1 MAKRDTAP
9 PFVSDREHEVL
20 EALSRLATSN
30 PFLPDRTTQEARALG
45 DDFVP
50 YAAVWSADGELQGIN
65 PNLGSLRQLAEQL
78 AEDLRQR
85 LRSGAR
91 ATPAQ
96 LELYEGFVRYLFFYR
111 YEEELTKLVER
122 AEAGQPTTHKL
133 SFFSRL
139 VADCDHFFDLPGV
152 TLPTRP
158 DPGHTLAWGFQIRRA
173 FNHVYWEIYGGSL
186 AMAELRGTVWQSIFT
201 HDVDRYRRR
210 LYDRMAD
217 IPTLVLGESGTGKEL
232 VARAI
237 GLSRYIPF
245 DTTKQAFV
253 ADYTKIYHA
262 VNLSALSSALIESE
276 LFGHKRG
283 AFTGAMAD
291 RVGWLES
298 SGPHGTIFL
307 DEIGELDAAIQVKLL
322 RVLQSRV
329 YQRIGEVEERRFE
342 GRIVAA
348 TNRDLDTEL
357 EAGRFREDLY
367 YRLCADVIR
376 MPTLRDRFRD
386 SPDELES
393 LVRVI
398 SARVAGEGADDLVDE
413 VVRWIHSGLPADYTW
428 PGNVRE
434 LEQCVRSVLV
444 QGRYEPRGPL
454 AGANIE
460 QGGTTIAAS
469 ILSGQASADDL
480 LREYVTRV
488 YASQGSY
495 EAAARSL
502 GLDRRT
508 VKAKVDRALLE
519 MLTGD

>member
-1 MAKRDTAP
+1 MANRASAP
-9 PFVSDREHEVL
+9 PFVSDREQEVL

-30 PFLPDRTTQEARALG
+30 PFLPDRTTQEAKALG

-50 YAAVWSADGELQGIN
+50 YAAVWSADGELQGLN
-65 PNLGSLRQLAEQL
+65 PNLGALRRVAEQL

-85 LRSGAR
+85 LVDGAR

-111 YEEELTKLVER
+111 YEEDLSKIVER
-122 AEAGQPTTHKL
+122 AEAGKPTTHKL
-133 SFFSRL
+133 AFYPRL
-139 VADCDHFFDLPGV
+139 VAECDHFFDLPGLA
-152 TLPTRP
+152 LPTRP
-158 DPGHTLAWGFQIRRA
+158 DPAHTLAWGFQIRRA

-186 AMAELRGTVWQSIFT
+186 AVAELRGAVWQSIFT

-245 DTTKQAFV
+245 DGEKQAFV
-253 ADYTKIYHA
+253 ADYTKTYHA

-276 LFGHKRG
+276 LFVHRRG
-283 AFTGAMAD
+283 AFTGAIDD
-291 RVGWLES
+291 RAGWLES
-298 SGPHGTIFL
+298 AGPHGTIFL
-307 DEIGELDAAIQVKLL
+307 DEIGELEGAVQVKLL
-322 RVLQSRV
+322 RVLQSRI
-329 YQRIGEVEERRFE
+329 YQRIGEIDERRFE

-348 TNRDLDTEL
+348 TNRDLDDEL
-357 EAGRFREDLY
+357 AAGRFREDLY

-376 MPTLRDRFRD
+376 MPTLRDRLSD

-398 SARVAGEGADDLVDE
+398 SARVAGEGAEDLVDE
-413 VVRWIHSGLPADYTW
+413 VVGWIRRELPPGYAW

-444 QGRYEPRGPL
+444 QGRYEPRAAHRAVT
-454 AGANIE
+454 AGAGSN
-460 QGGTTIAAS
+460 TIAAA
-469 ILSGQASADDL
+469 ILACEATADDL

-488 YASQGSY
+488 YAKQGSY

-508 VKAKVDRALLE
+508 VKARVDRALLDE
-519 MLTGD
+519 LADA